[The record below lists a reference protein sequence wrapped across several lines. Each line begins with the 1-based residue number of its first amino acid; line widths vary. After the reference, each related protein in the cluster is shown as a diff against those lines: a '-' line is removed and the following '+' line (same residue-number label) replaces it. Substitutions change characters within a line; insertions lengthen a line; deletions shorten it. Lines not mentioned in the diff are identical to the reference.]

1 MRIHKRII
9 VNQEEMEKDLFYRI
23 LVEGA
28 KYLIEQ
34 YNFYKSKEIEFEF
47 NWHQGVSRG
56 GGYEHGSDLELM
68 DNFFGHGTAV
78 DQSGGLAESREA
90 QLCGSECRRSHPEA
104 A

>member
-9 VNQEEMEKDLFYRI
+9 VNQEEMEKVLFYRI

-28 KYLIEQ
+28 KYLIEK

-68 DNFFGHGTAV
+68 DNFFVNTLKMKKQTIDRNNSKTAIRIYYFE
-78 DQSGGLAESREA
+78 D
-90 QLCGSECRRSHPEA
+90 
-104 A
+104 